1 MKVGVCPA
9 GYSRRTVRRKA
20 GVRRSQRVRG
30 GPHGSRGPGRR
41 NFASEIDGVETDA
54 WAESGWVEWGGEL
67 VWAVEFAA
75 GGAPIGLAA
84 SDFNFADL
92 HALGLDADAVA
103 LMKPGDQGVGG
114 LDVWFEEVD
123 AE

>member
-1 MKVGVCPA
+1 
-9 GYSRRTVRRKA
+9 
-20 GVRRSQRVRG
+20 VRRSRR
-30 GPHGSRGPGRR
+30 SRGRR
-41 NFASEIDGVETDA
+41 H
-54 WAESGWVEWGGEL
+54 
-67 VWAVEFAA
+67 A
-75 GGAPIGLAA
+75 GSLHAPIGRAA
-84 SDFNFADL
+84 SDFDSADL